1 MKQQK
6 RDNKNG
12 IRWRS
17 GIFSSVYRI
26 NIEKRSSLFGSAPPQ
41 SSTLTCSGIALIG
54 IVALFSILLV
64 GFVSSVTLYILNA
77 GQVEQRERELRQV
90 RSDLDALSESSNR
103 AATLTEEFHDIF
115 NQTIE
120 LTNIGT
126 GYRAL
131 PSSVAPNSFGTFVNL
146 EAVDAQ
152 QFSESRDIS
161 YVISSLSDMLGPLSK
176 LQDLLAAQGTLL
188 ADIPNLWPIA
198 DNHGHVTMEFGP
210 NRHPRSNQ
218 WYLHKG
224 IDIAGAY
231 GASVLASA
239 NGKVIEAGYN
249 TTGYGHNILIR
260 HKYGFRTRYS
270 HLSRIYVTKGQE
282 VVQGEAIGAVGNSG
296 ISTGPHLDFQII
308 LGTDVIDPSL
318 FLKISRRG
326 FARWSGNR

>member
-1 MKQQK
+1 MKQQN
-6 RDNKNG
+6 NKNT
-12 IRWRS
+12 IRWSS
-17 GIFSSVYRI
+17 GLFSSVFRI
-26 NIEKRSSLFGSAPPQ
+26 NIEKRSSLFRSAPPQ
-41 SSTLTCSGIALIG
+41 SSTLTCSGAAFVG
-54 IVALFSILLV
+54 IVVLLSILLI
-64 GFVSSVTLYILNA
+64 GFVGSVTLYILNS
-77 GQVEQRERELRQV
+77 GQIEQREQELRQA

-103 AATLTEEFHDIF
+103 AAALTEEFHDIF

-126 GYRAL
+126 AYRAI
-131 PSSVAPNSFGTFVNL
+131 PGSTDRSSFSTFVNL
-146 EAVDAQ
+146 EAADVQ

-161 YVISSLSDMLGPLSK
+161 YVISTLSNTLGPLSD
-176 LQDLLAAQGTLL
+176 LRDLLAVQGTLL

-198 DNHGHVTMEFGP
+198 GNHGLVTMEFGP

-249 TTGYGHNILIR
+249 TTGYGHNILLR

-296 ISTGPHLDFQII
+296 ISTGPHLDFQIV